1 MAENAK
7 RPQCTRIAASYYI
20 ETQYGSAFNDSG
32 IDKLFPPNEP
42 ILFEVTQGR
51 EDDTET
57 IKGYEFPY
65 DPDED
70 VIISQDAAVP
80 FNFRGYLNVLGWLF
94 SLIAGSD
101 SVVDSSPN
109 YTHTFKIQDACV
121 NDQPPSTNLVTGYL
135 SDTASYYKWT
145 GVCVNELKV
154 TVDKPGVASVTG
166 SFQTDGQVTV
176 DNTFAWP
183 SSISAADVISGVDAD
198 FLMDDYGGS
207 PSSYKTKF
215 MGAEF
220 TLNQN
225 LDIAD
230 GRKNFANSSL
240 YLDSL
245 RFGDRAIA
253 LMVKM
258 QGHQGDEFWVDYL
271 AKTAKD
277 IELLLTLSATR
288 TFSFRCKKVTIASIR
303 PGFDGIR
310 DMNEITFKAYYE
322 DADSSP
328 WVVTIQNGDAAYLL
342 PIGVGM

>member
-1 MAENAK
+1 MAINAK
-7 RPQCTRIAASYYI
+7 RPQCTRMAASYYV
-20 ETQYGSAFNDSG
+20 ETQYGLAFNDSG
-32 IDKLFPPNEP
+32 INKLFPPNEP
-42 ILFEVTQGR
+42 MLFEITQTR

-70 VIISQDAAVP
+70 VIISQDIAVP
-80 FNFRGYLNVLGWLF
+80 FNFRAYLNVLGWLF
-94 SLIAGSD
+94 SLISGTD
-101 SVVDSSPN
+101 SVVDSSPV

-121 NDQPPSTNLVTGYL
+121 DDQPPSTNFVAGFVG
-135 SDTASYYKWT
+135 DTASYYKFK
-145 GVCVNELKV
+145 GVCINELKI
-154 TVDKPGVASVTG
+154 TVDGPGVAQVTG
-166 SFQTDGQVTV
+166 SFQTDGEPDV
-176 DNTFAWP
+176 DNTFSWP
-183 SSISAADVISGVDAD
+183 SPSDAADVVSGVDAD

-207 PSSYKTKF
+207 PTSYKTKF

-225 LDIAD
+225 LDVAD
-230 GRKNFANSSL
+230 GRKNFANSSV

-245 RFGDRAIA
+245 RFGDRAIT

-258 QGHQGDEFWVDYL
+258 QGHQGDEFWQDFI

-277 IELLLTLSATR
+277 IELTLTLSASR
-288 TFSFRCKKVTIASIR
+288 SFSFRCKKVTIASIR

-310 DMNEITFKAYYE
+310 DMNEITYKAYYE

-328 WVVTIQNGDAAYLL
+328 WVVTIVNGDAAYLL